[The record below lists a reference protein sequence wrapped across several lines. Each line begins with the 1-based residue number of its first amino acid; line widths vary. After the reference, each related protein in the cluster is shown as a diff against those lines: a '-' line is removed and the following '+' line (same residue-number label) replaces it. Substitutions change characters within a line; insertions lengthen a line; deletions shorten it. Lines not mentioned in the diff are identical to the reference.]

1 MTKAPN
7 DRPVAGD
14 APANRV
20 SNREAP
26 LVSWTRQVKRFFR
39 KGWSTADVFTRIY
52 AGNRWSGQESVSGRG
67 SDSSQTQAL
76 SRKLPPLLREIKVR
90 SILDAPCG
98 DLFWMRDLDLD
109 GIKYTG
115 IDIVSDLIE
124 ENQERFAASDY
135 RFLCSNLICD
145 PLPRVDLILC
155 RDCLVHLSYED
166 ALAALRNMQASQSTW
181 LLTTTFTGQDMNW
194 DIVTGEW
201 RTINLERQPFDFP
214 SPITL
219 LDEECPHE
227 NDAYRDKMLGL
238 WRLSDL
244 QIQSKYDL
252 GELT

>member
-7 DRPVAGD
+7 DESVTGD
-14 APANRV
+14 ALVHCAIK
-20 SNREAP
+20 REAP
-26 LVSWTRQVKRFFR
+26 LVSLTRQAKRFFR
-39 KGWSTADVFTRIY
+39 KRWSTADVFTRIY

-124 ENQERFAASDY
+124 ENQKRFASSEY
-135 RFLCSNLICD
+135 RFLCANLICD
-145 PLPRVDLILC
+145 SLPRADLILC

-214 SPITL
+214 GPVAL

-227 NDAYRDKMLGL
+227 NGAYRDKMLGL

-244 QIQSKYDL
+244 EIQPKYDL

>member
-1 MTKAPN
+1 MTNKPN
-7 DRPVAGD
+7 DQSVTGD

-20 SNREAP
+20 SNRKVP
-26 LVSWTRQVKRFFR
+26 LVSLARQVKRFFR
-39 KGWSTADVFTRIY
+39 KGWSTAYVFNRIY
-52 AGNRWSGQESVSGRG
+52 TGNRWRAKESVSGPG

-76 SRKLPPLLREIKVR
+76 SRKLPLLLGEIKVR

-98 DLFWMRDLDLD
+98 DLFWIRDLDLD

-124 ENQERFAASDY
+124 ENQKRFAASEY

-145 PLPRVDLILC
+145 PLPRADLILC

-166 ALAALRNMQASQSTW
+166 ALAALRNMRASQSTW

-201 RTINLERQPFDFP
+201 RTLNLERQPFDFP
-214 SPITL
+214 VPIAL

-227 NDAYRDKMLGL
+227 NGAHRDKMLGL

-244 QIQSKYDL
+244 EIQ
-252 GELT
+252 